1 MQLSFQTQIQ
11 PDTTHLSET
20 CSEILRL
27 VSTLTRVRNTVN
39 LFPLYSRMKPR
50 DLHKYHNFQ
59 TLYATFGFFR
69 TSVHTL
75 VIKFPD
81 KDASTFKLFRA
92 YGISFN
98 SRT

>member
-1 MQLSFQTQIQ
+1 MSLK
-11 PDTTHLSET
+11 T

-39 LFPLYSRMKPR
+39 FFPLYPRMKPR

-59 TLYATFGFFR
+59 TLYAIFGFFR
-69 TSVHTL
+69 MSVHTL

-81 KDASTFKLFRA
+81 KDVQLLSCFVHTASVLIHVHK
-92 YGISFN
+92 YQICIH
-98 SRT
+98 